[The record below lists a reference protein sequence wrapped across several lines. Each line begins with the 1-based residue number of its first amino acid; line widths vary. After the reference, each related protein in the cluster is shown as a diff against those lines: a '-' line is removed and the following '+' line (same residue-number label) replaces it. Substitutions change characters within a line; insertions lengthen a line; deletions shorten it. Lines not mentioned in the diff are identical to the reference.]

1 MSLKEQIE
9 DFKSRFLPQV
19 PEPIMES
26 MQKAEAVL
34 RESRLAER
42 ALGTGDVAVD
52 FTLPNARGEPVSSE
66 ELRGDG
72 PLVLSFYRG
81 GWCPYCSLELK
92 ALQDVNAEIKAL
104 GASLVAISPQLPDA
118 SLSTAEKNE
127 LDFEVLSDINSEV
140 ADKFGLTFS
149 LAEDLRPIYK
159 IWGAD
164 VATVNDDPDCKL
176 PLPAT
181 YVIDQDGKIVHA
193 FTDEDYTERLEPNE
207 ILDSLR
213 KLRNRNNIAGSPH

>member
-9 DFKSRFLPQV
+9 GFKSRFLPQV

-34 RESRLAER
+34 RKSRLAER
-42 ALGTGDVAVD
+42 ALGTGDIAVD
-52 FTLPNARGEPVSSE
+52 FTLPKPVSSE

-81 GWCPYCSLELK
+81 GWCPYCSMELK
-92 ALQDVNAEIKAL
+92 ALQEVNDEIKAL
-104 GASLVAISPQLPDA
+104 GASLIAISPQLSDA

-127 LDFEVLSDINSEV
+127 LEFEVLSDINSEV

-164 VATVNDDPDCKL
+164 VARVNDDPDCKL

-181 YVIDQDGKIVHA
+181 YVIDQDGKIVRS

-213 KLRNRNNIAGSPH
+213 KLRNRNNMAGSPH